1 MIAGALLTL
10 LASGAY
16 FAGSSIKTNVNI
28 YKNAERMNDEGAS
41 WKSDAAAEI
50 MLRKDIERLWEEG
63 KRDFVPEELVELFEN
78 EPWARSDYFDGLAAE
93 CMILKGF
100 KPKDA
105 GSGFN
110 RYTYDCY
117 SQYNQSYNGKMN
129 EWLRIN
135 RPAVMRKKLDDLNRK
150 KQEAREAH
158 MKYLR
163 KKNRHYAAI
172 ALLCAIVALVGLVL
186 TEQVRARYMQ
196 EYDFEEIVNM
206 AVERNDEYK
215 AGEAMIVLALSVMLL
230 DYIFWFTFRSTYTV
244 EDGFKECWNDFVKWL
259 NTQSQRAKERRAELK
274 K

>member
-16 FAGSSIKTNVNI
+16 FAGSSIKTNANI

-41 WKSDAAAEI
+41 WKSDVLAEI
-50 MLRKDIERLWEEG
+50 ALRRDIERLWREG
-63 KRDFVPEELVELFEN
+63 KHDFVPEELVELFESDLG
-78 EPWARSDYFDGLAAE
+78 ARSAYFDGLAAE
-93 CMILKGF
+93 CMILQGF

-105 GSGFN
+105 ESRFN

-117 SQYNQSYNGKMN
+117 SKYNQLYNGNMN

-135 RPAVMRKKLDDLNRK
+135 RPAIMRKKLDDMNRRK
-150 KQEAREAH
+150 KEAQEAH

-186 TEQVRARYMQ
+186 MEQVRARYMQ
-196 EYDFEEIVNM
+196 EYDFEEVVNM
-206 AVERNDEYK
+206 AVKRNDEYK

-259 NTQSQRAKERRAELK
+259 SSQSQRAKESRAELK